1 MNSSQLNLSE
11 LRQTI
16 NKAQSPYRVV
26 NREQIQFVGKIGDDM
41 DTKTDL
47 DGYGQNVY
55 KIDGMEV
62 LATNYVSDALDKIIG
77 LAPKQRGTVKAA
89 SGDAGVRDFRNY
101 LATANSIVKPTK
113 VALVA
118 NPDSRTVTDVIPL
131 KDTVI
136 SSDAFFD
143 FAEMFMERAGLY
155 PVSHQTAF
163 NPTSGFTLFMDSES
177 PLVKQ
182 FAPNEDFLLNSYYLK
197 WNLGQI
203 ELGRY
208 YERLICSNGQ
218 TETVKEKEARI
229 HSLETGAIQSILSI
243 PQNRDMLD
251 AAYTRFSTK
260 ALLAMETRA
269 SLAELGKVHKLLTE
283 HMVESKVVAD
293 VAPYEREVQ
302 KYAAI
307 GYDMQKYPQT
317 QMKASMSFWE
327 LYNSVTAFAT
337 HTEIWSENDN
347 RRSTLQGEAVSL
359 LMKDRDIKTYFDA
372 FPSAR

>member
-1 MNSSQLNLSE
+1 MNNSQLNLSE
-11 LRQTI
+11 LRRET
-16 NKAQSPYRVV
+16 NNVQSPYRVV
-26 NREQIQFVGKIGDDM
+26 NREQIQFVGKIGDEM
-41 DTKTDL
+41 DTSTDL

-62 LATNYVSDALDKIIG
+62 LASNYASEALDKIIG
-77 LAPKQRGTVKAA
+77 LTPKQRGTVKAA

-118 NPDSRTVTDVIPL
+118 NPESRTVTDVIPL
-131 KDTVI
+131 KNSVI

-143 FAEMFMERAGLY
+143 FAELFMERAGLY
-155 PVSHQTAF
+155 PVSYQSPF
-163 NPTSGFTLFMDSES
+163 NPTSGLTLFLDSEN

-182 FAPNEDFLLNSYYLK
+182 FAPNEDFLMNSYYLK

-218 TETVKEKEARI
+218 TQTVTEKEARI
-229 HSLETGAIQSILSI
+229 HSLETSAIQSILSI
-243 PQNRDMLD
+243 PKDHDMLES
-251 AAYTRFSTK
+251 AYTRFSAK

-269 SLAELGKVHKLLTE
+269 SLAELGKVSKLLSE
-283 HMVESKVVAD
+283 HMVDSKVIAD
-293 VAPYEREVQ
+293 VAPYDREAER
-302 KYAAI
+302 YAAI

-317 QMKASMSFWE
+317 QMKASMTFWE
-327 LYNSVTAFAT
+327 LYNSVTSFAT
-337 HTEIWSENDN
+337 HTEIWSETDN
-347 RRSTLQGEAVSL
+347 RRSTLQGEVVSM